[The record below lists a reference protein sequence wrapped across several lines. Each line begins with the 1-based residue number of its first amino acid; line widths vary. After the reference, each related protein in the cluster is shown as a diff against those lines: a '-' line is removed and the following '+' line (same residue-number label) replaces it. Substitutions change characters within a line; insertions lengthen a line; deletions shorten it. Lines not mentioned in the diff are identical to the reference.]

1 MTRKLHAKSKAI
13 AHHLPHR
20 TRLRLPKGHR
30 DPATLKRVHEKLKK
44 TAGVSHV
51 EINERTGSVVIHHDE
66 DPVILEN
73 VSNALEDVCEEL
85 FEAVL
90 AAEGI
95 EIPGLSIVAHIIRE
109 SLAHVDNRLAAA
121 TNNVID
127 LKMLVPIAFFGAG
140 AFQARRNAGWFQEAP
155 AWILFYFAYDAY
167 MKFHG
172 PSVRET
178 SAEERL
184 DIQEVDEVEGAAGKP
199 KQVKR
204 ISMSKSQA

>member
-1 MTRKLHAKSKAI
+1 MTRKLHAKSKAV

-20 TRLRLPKGHR
+20 TRLKLPKEHR
-30 DPATLKRVHEKLKK
+30 DPATLKRVHERLKK
-44 TAGVSHV
+44 TAGVSDV
-51 EINERTGSVVIHHDE
+51 EINERTGSVLIHHEE
-66 DPVILEN
+66 DPVILDN
-73 VSNALEDVCEEL
+73 VSTALEDVCEEL

-95 EIPGLSIVAHIIRE
+95 EIPGLSIIAHVIRE
-109 SLAHVDNRLAAA
+109 GLSHADNRLADA
-121 TNNVID
+121 TNNLID

-140 AFQARRNAGWFQEAP
+140 VFQARRNQGWFGQAP

-178 SAEERL
+178 SAEERV
-184 DIQEVDEVEGAAGKP
+184 DVYEQEPQEKKKP
-199 KQVKR
+199 IKR
-204 ISMSKSQA
+204 ISMNKG